1 MTSRSTRPTRIL
13 VVETDDRVAVRIAS
27 ILEET
32 DSGSYD
38 VDRATSVVEAARHLD
53 HRTADCA
60 VVNAA
65 LFDPER
71 GGILEALAA
80 HPSAPV
86 VIALLDG
93 TGTSG
98 AAAIDA
104 GADDYL
110 TLTSLTGELLVRTIS
125 AVLARRHLE
134 TSLAVAEGTARMG
147 SWHLDMVNGAL
158 ICSPEMR
165 RLFAF
170 GPDDRSTYDA
180 LSQRIHP
187 DDRDSTIETMTVMV
201 EAGSP
206 FFVEHR
212 IMLPDETIRWI
223 RTRGLVEMDRDGRPE
238 RLVGTAQDIT
248 EDRAAEDALF
258 LHTFHDPLTGLPN
271 RQLFLDRLNQVLTRM
286 ARQPSVV
293 GVIYLD
299 IDRFKRVNDS
309 LGPSVGDQLLQ
320 ALALRFTALARQQD
334 TVARIGAD
342 EFVILCE
349 GLSGED
355 EAVAIAERICAA
367 MTEPLPWADGELVIS
382 VCSGIALAASA
393 SISANALLRDADAAM
408 HRAKGQGLARTAV
421 FSEIM
426 RTNSVGTLDTEISLR
441 EAIALGAL
449 QLHYQPIVALSDGTI
464 LGHEALVRWAHPT
477 RGLIGPDQFIP
488 VAEETGLIVPLGTWV
503 LMESCRQA
511 KRFQARHPRWS
522 DLTMSVNLSGGQLGQ
537 PDLLDLVAS
546 ALHDSDL
553 APEHLQLEMTESVL
567 MDDAATTITI
577 LEALKGLDV
586 LLGVDDFGTG
596 YSSLAYLRRFPVDV
610 LKIDR
615 SFVNG
620 LPNDLEDTAIVA
632 TIVSLA
638 ETLGLVTIAEGV
650 ETTVQRDC
658 LISLSCPRAQGFLFA
673 RPVTAEE
680 AAATLDR
687 VTSRLE
693 ARSASPAL

>member
-1 MTSRSTRPTRIL
+1 MTARSTRRPRIL
-13 VVETDDRVAVRIAS
+13 LVENNDRAAAQIVSMIKEAD
-27 ILEET
+27 L
-32 DSGSYD
+32 GSYD
-38 VDRATSVVEAARHLD
+38 VQRATSVVEATRRLD
-53 HRTADCA
+53 HQGADCA
-60 VVNAA
+60 VVNPAV
-65 LFDPER
+65 FDPER
-71 GGILEALAA
+71 GGILAAMGA
-80 HPSAPV
+80 HPSAPI

-93 TGTSG
+93 ADLAGP
-98 AAAIDA
+98 AAIEA
-104 GADDYL
+104 GADDFL
-110 TLTSLTGELLVRTIS
+110 TLSTLTGELLVRTIS

-134 TSLAVAEGTARMG
+134 TALALAQGAARMG

-170 GPDDRSTYDA
+170 HPDERQTYDA
-180 LSQRIHP
+180 LARRIHP
-187 DDRDSTIETMTVMV
+187 DDRESTIETMTVMI
-201 EAGSP
+201 EAGNP

-223 RTRGLVEMDRDGRPE
+223 RTRGVVEMDQDGHPE

-299 IDRFKRVNDS
+299 IDRFKRINDS
-309 LGPSVGDQLLQ
+309 LGPAVGDQLLL

-342 EFVILCE
+342 EFVILCD
-349 GLSGED
+349 GLSGEE
-355 EAVAIAERICAA
+355 EAVSIAERICRA
-367 MTEPLPWADGELVIS
+367 MTEPLPWADGEMVIS
-382 VCSGIALAASA
+382 VCSGIALAGSA
-393 SISANALLRDADAAM
+393 SISATALLRDADAAM

-421 FSEIM
+421 FSETM
-426 RTNSVGTLDTEISLR
+426 RMNSVGTLDTEISLR

-449 QLHYQPIVALSDGTI
+449 QLHYQPIVALSDGAI

-477 RGLIGPDQFIP
+477 RGLLGPDQFIP
-488 VAEETGLIVPLGTWV
+488 VAEETGLIVPLGTWA
-503 LMESCRQA
+503 LREACRQA

-537 PDLLDLVAS
+537 PDLLDVVAS
-546 ALHDSDL
+546 ALHDANL

-567 MDDAATTITI
+567 MDDAATTVTI
-577 LEALKGLDV
+577 LGALKGLDV

-620 LPNDLEDTAIVA
+620 LSNDLEDTAIVA

-680 AAATLDR
+680 ASTTLDR
-687 VTSRLE
+687 AASRLE
-693 ARSASPAL
+693 VTSAGPAL